1 VIERVLASAAL
12 LTTPLLLAAMGGLLN
27 RRGGL
32 VNIGLE
38 GKMVVGAFAGALVSA
53 ATGSWLV
60 GLVAAAAAGALVGLL
75 FSWSITRLRA
85 NEIIA
90 GFGLNIF
97 LSGVIGFVMTRVLES
112 SSSLRPE
119 GMVRLPRLV
128 LPVIE
133 DVPLLGVIVSG
144 RDPLTWFAWALVPFV
159 AWLLV
164 RTRWGLHLRA
174 TGDAPT
180 AALAIGLPVLRI
192 RDASTVIAGA
202 LAGLGGAHLSL
213 GIVGLFNRSMVAGR
227 GFIAFAAFY
236 FGRSKPLPTAA
247 ACVLFAIFDA
257 TQVRLQGRDVPAEL
271 LQTLPYLVVIVV
283 LAFTGI
289 RAARAR
295 TSQVVTVP

>member
-38 GKMVVGAFAGALVSA
+38 GMMIVGAFIGALVSA
-53 ATGSWLV
+53 ATASWWI
-60 GLVAAAAAGALVGLL
+60 GLVAAAAAGGVVGLL
-75 FSWSITRLRA
+75 FSWSVTRLRA
-85 NEIIA
+85 NEIVA

-97 LSGVIGFVMTRVLES
+97 VSGVIGFVMTRVLES

-144 RDPLTWFAWALVPFV
+144 RDPLTWFAWALVPLV

-174 TGDAPT
+174 TGAAPT
-180 AALAIGLPVLRI
+180 AAQAIGLPMLRI
-192 RDASTVIAGA
+192 RDTSTVIAGA

-213 GIVGLFNRSMVAGR
+213 GIVGLFNRSMIAGR

-236 FGRSKPLPTAA
+236 FGRSRPLPTAA
-247 ACVLFAIFDA
+247 ACVLFAVFDA
-257 TQVRLQGRDVPAEL
+257 TQVRLQGQDVPSEL

-289 RAARAR
+289 RTARAR
-295 TSQVVTVP
+295 TSQVVTAP

>member
-1 VIERVLASAAL
+1 VIERVLASAVV
-12 LTTPLLLAAMGGLLN
+12 LTTPLLLAALGGLIN

-32 VNIGLE
+32 INIGLE
-38 GKMVVGAFAGALVSA
+38 GKMLVGAFVAAIVSA
-53 ATGSWLV
+53 ATGTWL
-60 GLVAAAAAGALVGLL
+60 LALAAAALAGGIVGLL
-75 FSWSITRLRA
+75 FSWSVTRLRA

-97 LSGVIGFVMTRVLES
+97 VAGVIGFLLTRLYDS

-119 GMVRLPRLV
+119 GMVKLPRLH
-128 LPVIE
+128 LPVIA

-144 RDPLTWFAWALVPFV
+144 RDPLTWVAWALVPLV
-159 AWLLV
+159 AWLLY

-174 TGDAPT
+174 TGAAPT

-192 RDASTVIAGA
+192 RDTSTTIAGA
-202 LAGLGGAHLSL
+202 LAGLGGAHLTL
-213 GIVGLFNRSMVAGR
+213 GIVGLFNDSMIAGR

-236 FGRSKPLPTAA
+236 FGRARPLRTAA

-257 TQVRLQGRDVPAEL
+257 MQVRLQGQNVPAEL
-271 LQTLPYLVVIVV
+271 VQTLPYVVVIAV

-295 TSQVVTVP
+295 TSRVVAIP

>member
-1 VIERVLASAAL
+1 MIERVLASAAL
-12 LTTPLLLAAMGGLLN
+12 LATPLLLAAMGGLLN

-38 GKMVVGAFAGALVSA
+38 GMMIVGAFAGALVSA

-60 GLVAAAAAGALVGLL
+60 GLAGAALAGAVVGLL
-75 FSWSITRLRA
+75 FSWSVTRLRA

-119 GMVRLPRLV
+119 GMVRLPRLA

-133 DVPLLGVIVSG
+133 DVPLLGPILSD
-144 RDPLTWFAWALVPFV
+144 RDPLTWLAWALVPFV

-192 RDASTVIAGA
+192 RDGSTVIAGA
-202 LAGLGGAHLSL
+202 LAGLAGAHLSL

-283 LAFTGI
+283 LAITGI
-289 RAARAR
+289 RTARAR

>member
-1 VIERVLASAAL
+1 VIERVLASAAV
-12 LTTPLLLAAMGGLLN
+12 LTTPLLLAAMGGLIN

-38 GKMVVGAFAGALVSA
+38 GMMLVGAFVAALTSA
-53 ATGSWLV
+53 ATGNWLL
-60 GLVAAAAAGALVGLL
+60 GLAAAATAGGIVGLL
-75 FSWSITRLRA
+75 FSWSVTRLRA

-97 LSGVIGFVMTRVLES
+97 VAGVVGFLLTRLFGS

-119 GMVRLPRLV
+119 GMVQLPRLD
-128 LPVIE
+128 LPVVA
-133 DVPLLGVIVSG
+133 DVPLLGVVLSG
-144 RDPLTWFAWALVPFV
+144 RDPLTWATWALIPLV
-159 AWLLV
+159 AWLLH

-174 TGDAPT
+174 TGAAPT

-192 RDASTVIAGA
+192 RDTSTVIAGA
-202 LAGLGGAHLSL
+202 LAGLGGAHLTL
-213 GIVGLFNRSMVAGR
+213 GIVGLFHDSMIAGR

-236 FGRSKPLPTAA
+236 FGRSRPLPTAA
-247 ACVLFAIFDA
+247 ACALFAIFDA
-257 TQVRLQGRDVPAEL
+257 MQVRLQGQNVPAEL
-271 LQTLPYLVVIVV
+271 VQTLPYVVVVAV

-295 TSQVVTVP
+295 TSQVVTAP